1 VTNKSCSAASFRCP
15 DFLGFLAAR
24 WQILRANLLAW
35 RDSFRLSSHKG
46 EKVFI
51 DCGSNLGQG
60 ALFFSRYFRPRE
72 WRYVLIEPNP
82 ACHARLRRLAKEK
95 LSHGG
100 RPAQVIP
107 RAAWIS
113 NGTRRLYG
121 TQKGEAAVG
130 ASLKP
135 GHNGGVSPRK
145 GTEFISVPTFDFGQF
160 LSSLFP
166 RGGRHSAPCVVM
178 KMDIEGAETTVLPHL
193 LKRGT
198 VQSLRALYVE
208 WHSRYL
214 GPGPRRK
221 IGLQEAALMNSM
233 KCLTLLREWH

>member
-1 VTNKSCSAASFRCP
+1 MIEGTRTP
-15 DFLGFLAAR
+15 DFAGILAVR
-24 WQILRANLLAW
+24 WELLRANLLAW
-35 RDSFRLSSHKG
+35 WDSFRLSSHKG

-60 ALFFSRYFRPRE
+60 ALFFSRFFRPRE

-130 ASLKP
+130 ASLNP
-135 GHNGGVSPRK
+135 GHNGGVASRK
-145 GTEFISVPTFDFGQF
+145 GTRFLIIPTFDLGQF
-160 LSSLFP
+160 LLGLFP
-166 RGGRHSAPCVVM
+166 RRSRRPAPCVVM

-193 LKRGT
+193 LKSGSL
-198 VQSLRALYVE
+198 QKLRALYVE

-214 GPGPRRK
+214 VSGKRQRTR
-221 IGLQEAALMNSM
+221 LQEVALMNS
-233 KCLTLLREWH
+233 LNRHTLVRPWH